1 MRPLIHGRQLP
12 LEYWAEAALTAAY
25 LRNRSPS
32 AAIGGI
38 TPYELWHGTVPDLSH
53 LRVFGCLAF
62 SMLSDKAREHS
73 LSVRSKVGVFVGYDK
88 VQKGYRIH
96 FPDTGELVV
105 TRNVGFHE
113 DKAYDFSTLPQS
125 PEPTADI
132 PNTTTDT
139 AARPPGVRP
148 RLVVIG
154 PRRPADVLPPAEV
167 EIDAFDTVPASVGAP
182 PLSSAAAPPPVSPS
196 PVPAVGAPSA
206 PSASAAGP
214 RPSES
219 APAAAPASAHGRPRP
234 RPKPA
239 VPLQVQ
245 TRAHA
250 RRQEAG
256 RNQREASARA
266 VLSLHDSFA
275 MAFKVQLSADGIE
288 IEPNTLKDAMRRP
301 DWSLWLEAMKEEM
314 NSLTEMG
321 TWVLEELPDNQ
332 SVVGSR
338 WVFKLK
344 LDSEGNVARYKAR
357 LVAQGFSQ
365 VAGVNYN
372 ETYSPVTRF
381 VTIRTLLALAAHFDW
396 HVHQLDVVTA
406 YLYGLLSDVVYM
418 RQPPGFEKVGS
429 EHLLC
434 RLRRALYGLKQSGRE
449 WYFTLRSA
457 LIELGFEQSTVDPAI
472 FIFGTGATALIV
484 AVYVDDVLVLSK
496 SIEDIKAFKVA
507 FAKRFKMT
515 DQGSIGQFLGM
526 KIERSDDNQ
535 SFLISQSAY
544 IRSMLERFNMKDLT
558 PIDSPLDPKQRLVP
572 FEGEAS
578 AERIQMFQAT
588 IGCLN
593 WLAQASR
600 PDIAYA
606 VATLARHCKNPGPIH
621 FGVVKRVMR
630 YLVATADYK
639 FRIAAHS

>member
-239 VPLQVQ
+239 
-245 TRAHA
+245 
-250 RRQEAG
+250 
-256 RNQREASARA
+256 
-266 VLSLHDSFA
+266 
-275 MAFKVQLSADGIE
+275 
-288 IEPNTLKDAMRRP
+288 
-301 DWSLWLEAMKEEM
+301 
-314 NSLTEMG
+314 
-321 TWVLEELPDNQ
+321 
-332 SVVGSR
+332 
-338 WVFKLK
+338 
-344 LDSEGNVARYKAR
+344 
-357 LVAQGFSQ
+357 
-365 VAGVNYN
+365 
-372 ETYSPVTRF
+372 
-381 VTIRTLLALAAHFDW
+381 
-396 HVHQLDVVTA
+396 
-406 YLYGLLSDVVYM
+406 
-418 RQPPGFEKVGS
+418 
-429 EHLLC
+429 
-434 RLRRALYGLKQSGRE
+434 
-449 WYFTLRSA
+449 
-457 LIELGFEQSTVDPAI
+457 
-472 FIFGTGATALIV
+472 
-484 AVYVDDVLVLSK
+484 
-496 SIEDIKAFKVA
+496 
-507 FAKRFKMT
+507 
-515 DQGSIGQFLGM
+515 
-526 KIERSDDNQ
+526 
-535 SFLISQSAY
+535 SAY

-639 FRIAAHS
+639 FRIAAHSINDVTAYSDADFGGDFSAKSTSGYSVSVHGATVAWGAKLQSLVADSTAQAELIAVWQTTREHQERGIIDVKYVNTKANPADMFTKGLPAATFAQHREAIGLHPH